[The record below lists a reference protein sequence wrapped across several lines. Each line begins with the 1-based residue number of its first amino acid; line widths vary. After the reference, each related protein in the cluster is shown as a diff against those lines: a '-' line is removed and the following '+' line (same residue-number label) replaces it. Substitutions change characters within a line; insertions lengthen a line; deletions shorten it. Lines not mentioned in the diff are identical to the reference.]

1 MSRYAP
7 TLMNNTTVYNSK
19 SIQLSAQPLTN
30 IRSKTV
36 NLPTLESL
44 HITERAENMYAQI
57 IAEEDIGEDYGT
69 KAIIQEG
76 LSIPWEHI
84 L

>member
-1 MSRYAP
+1 M
-7 TLMNNTTVYNSK
+7 
-19 SIQLSAQPLTN
+19 
-30 IRSKTV
+30 

-44 HITERAENMYAQI
+44 YITEHTENVYAQI

-69 KAIIQEG
+69 KAIIQER
-76 LSIPWEHI
+76 LHISRQHI